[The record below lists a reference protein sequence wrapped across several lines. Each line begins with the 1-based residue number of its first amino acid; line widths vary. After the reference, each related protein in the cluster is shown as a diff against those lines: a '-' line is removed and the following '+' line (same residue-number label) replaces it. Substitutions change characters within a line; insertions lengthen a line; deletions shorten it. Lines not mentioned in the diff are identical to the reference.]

1 MPPRGAKVG
10 AAAGLPAEARDL
22 HNADRTESQLRQTV
36 SYMHADFAAAD
47 ATGQN
52 RTRRAQAMA
61 ILRRSAVRRSVNRHT
76 LLTS

>member
-22 HNADRTESQLRQTV
+22 HDADRTESQFRQTV

-47 ATGQN
+47 TTGPELDATRPERGHS
-52 RTRRAQAMA
+52 
-61 ILRRSAVRRSVNRHT
+61 L
-76 LLTS
+76 